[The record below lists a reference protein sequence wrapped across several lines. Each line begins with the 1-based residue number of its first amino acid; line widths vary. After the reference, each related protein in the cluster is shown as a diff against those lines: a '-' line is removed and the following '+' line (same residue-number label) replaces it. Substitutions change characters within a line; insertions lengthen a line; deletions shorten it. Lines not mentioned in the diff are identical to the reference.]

1 MHKVHSFVFQ
11 VTMGQT
17 RFWALDIDDIGLQVY
32 DDSSVII
39 LSAQMVV

>member
-17 RFWALDIDDIGLQVY
+17 GFWALDIDDIGLQVY
-32 DDSSVII
+32 DDFSVVI